1 MNKEDLELLSHELH
15 TQKDLI
21 DFIEIENNIMNQNHK
36 KNYNE
41 EDNSINYSLKR
52 LEICNKTVEILRGV
66 DKILVYEFNTMKQR
80 YYGNN
85 LKLLLWVSIPNSTQR
100 FFNLKKLNHFGRH
113 IIVKPLNSNR
123 SNNDNNIDVKNL
135 NFFGSVIHA

>member
-1 MNKEDLELLSHELH
+1 LNKEDLELLSHELH